1 MHAIFY
7 FLGIL
12 KNIHNIVMLAVTINY
27 KLKCTLELI
36 LSALFITE
44 NVSFG
49 PGMVLNHEPEGEL
62 ERENSNSK

>member
-1 MHAIFY
+1 MHTIFT

-12 KNIHNIVMLAVTINY
+12 KNIQNIVMLPGYFVTINY
-27 KLKCTLELI
+27 KLKCKLELI

-49 PGMVLNHEPEGEL
+49 QTARYGLK
-62 ERENSNSK
+62 S